1 MSKWR
6 LSTTVPS
13 EAVYIHRVTLPSRRT
28 NVSATRKLH
37 ETRDRVEG
45 RLFEPGTTNSAV
57 GSMGNNPSMN
67 VKGSQNLA
75 APVLD
80 ALTVFVSDAIVVKC
94 ERARAAIGAYFS
106 TTQAA

>member
-1 MSKWR
+1 
-6 LSTTVPS
+6 
-13 EAVYIHRVTLPSRRT
+13 
-28 NVSATRKLH
+28 
-37 ETRDRVEG
+37 VEG

-94 ERARAAIGAYFS
+94 ERARATIGAYFS
-106 TTQAA
+106 RLKQRNSRRGIKLLHVQMLKCYHTIHTSKFMSRMCFCYS